1 MHTVFVCCQ
10 CSRGKGA
17 WAGGGEGFAGE
28 TERPGSW
35 AGARGRLHF

>member
-17 WAGGGEGFAGE
+17 WAGGFAGE

>member
-10 CSRGKGA
+10 CSRGKG
-17 WAGGGEGFAGE
+17 GGGFAGE